1 MSENKQVAP
10 PPLENKQDEEH
21 HAQTASS
28 PAPLP
33 ATKKKSYSVPGFYW
47 NMYQPKSYAPAPSLL
62 RGGFV
67 NKEQKRFY
75 YFVTFFKFAKIA
87 AIILV
92 ALFIIGWL

>member
-1 MSENKQVAP
+1 
-10 PPLENKQDEEH
+10 
-21 HAQTASS
+21 
-28 PAPLP
+28 
-33 ATKKKSYSVPGFYW
+33 
-47 NMYQPKSYAPAPSLL
+47 MYQPKSYAPAPSLL